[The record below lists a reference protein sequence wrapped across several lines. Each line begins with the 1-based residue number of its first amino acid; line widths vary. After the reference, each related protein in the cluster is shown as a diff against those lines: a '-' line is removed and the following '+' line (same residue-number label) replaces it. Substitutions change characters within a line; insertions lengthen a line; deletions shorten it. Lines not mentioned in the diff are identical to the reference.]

1 MKNDELSNGAS
12 NIDALRLRQEL
23 ASGGV
28 SHEVKNSVGISS
40 IFKGSWPYHY
50 AQVQIR
56 LRPLWIWHGGV
67 TKLRSNRANGPGI
80 TYNRDDL

>member
-12 NIDALRLRQEL
+12 SIVALRLRQEL
-23 ASGGV
+23 AYGGV
-28 SHEVKNSVGISS
+28 SFEVKNS
-40 IFKGSWPYHY
+40 
-50 AQVQIR
+50 IR

-67 TKLRSNRANGPGI
+67 TKLRSNRSANGPGI